1 MSMMSSVGRNGG
13 GQKLWRSCTGG
24 EYILPRCKFNFV
36 RDVHLTLILDF
47 H

>member
-13 GQKLWRSCTGG
+13 AEVVAFLYGWRV
-24 EYILPRCKFNFV
+24 YPPRCKFNFV